1 MTRSDPLREAYSR
14 AESIASRDLNNLYLT
29 SRFFADPVRYRAFCA
44 FYAVMRRVDDRVD
57 ELCARSGVPAAERE
71 RVAAE
76 VAAWRRAVEA
86 VDRGRSSGG
95 ALAAVGDPAAAGEL
109 LAAFADA
116 HGRFRVPLAL
126 WRNFFAAMDRDLED
140 RRFESYGEF
149 LEYAE
154 GATVAPTTI
163 YLLLLTSRPA
173 GAPAADPAHGPAPPP
188 GGSERARYEP
198 LPGFDFRECGRQL
211 GLFAYLTHILRDLP
225 QDLAAGE
232 RGLVYLARDDMAR
245 FGVTEATLRRD
256 LARGRAGEGARAL
269 LAELGGRARAHLER
283 GRALLAALEAE
294 LSADCAFIL
303 ALIVAI
309 YDEALARIAAQGFDP
324 FPERH
329 RLGLREKRR
338 IVARTAREAGF
349 PMAAVVGGV
358 VAGGR
363 R

>member
-57 ELCARSGVPAAERE
+57 ELCARSGVPAAERQ

-86 VDRGRSSGG
+86 VDRGRPPGR
-95 ALAAVGDPAAAGEL
+95 ALAAVEDPVAAGEL

-140 RRFESYGEF
+140 RRFESYGDF

-173 GAPAADPAHGPAPPP
+173 EGPAAPS
-188 GGSERARYEP
+188 GGSDRTRYEP
-198 LPGFDFRECGRQL
+198 LPGFDFLECGRQL

-232 RGLVYLARDDMAR
+232 RGLVYLARDDMGR

-303 ALIVAI
+303 TLIVAI

-324 FPERH
+324 FAERH

-338 IVARTAREAGF
+338 IVARTAREVGF